1 MKNIPFGITDWTTV
15 EAVEIK
21 GENSTGHWKTRDFN
35 NINVHMV
42 EYSAGY
48 IASKAIKIKMR
59 I

>member
-1 MKNIPFGITDWTTV
+1 MKNIPFGITDWTI
-15 EAVEIK
+15 VEIK

>member
-15 EAVEIK
+15 ETVEIK

>member
-1 MKNIPFGITDWTTV
+1 MKNILFGITDWTT
-15 EAVEIK
+15 VEIK

-35 NINVHMV
+35 NMHMV